1 MINYIIKRVILF
13 FPVVLGV
20 VTLVFLI
27 IHLVPGDPVELMLG
41 ENAIDS
47 DKEKLRRDLG
57 LDQPIAEQ
65 YLRFTT
71 NTFRGDLGRSIHT
84 QKPVLPL
91 IIERFPATIVLTI
104 CAIFVS
110 LILSIPLGILAAYK
124 QYSLFDNASMFISLM
139 GISIPNFWLGP
150 LLIMLF
156 SIKLGWLPVSG
167 RGGIGHIILPSITLG
182 TSLSAILARMTR
194 SSMIDSL
201 KEEYVITARAKGLS
215 ENAVII
221 KHALSNAAI
230 PVITILGLQSGAL
243 LSGAIITET
252 IFSWPGIGRLTIQAI
267 NTRDYPLLQGCVLI
281 ISLSY
286 VVVNLITDILY
297 VYFDPRIKYE

>member
-1 MINYIIKRVILF
+1 MRNYIIKRVILF

-150 LLIMLF
+150 LLIILF

>member
-47 DKEKLRRDLG
+47 DKERLRRDLG

-91 IIERFPATIVLTI
+91 VIERFPATIVLTI

-150 LLIMLF
+150 LLIILF